1 MYIQLT
7 KRTSWLITLFIPL
20 LLTSCHVLLIG
31 AYDQN
36 VDGSIQKIST
46 DVSTLI
52 VKVEKNLD
60 DNRPGDNKYDNF
72 RESYINILGQV
83 EDLKI
88 RTTSLPKYGKVTQ
101 QVILLDKNIHDLES
115 LHKIGFTDKRVVE
128 AAKTLIETSLQAM
141 LTAQNALKREK
152 AN

>member
-141 LTAQNALKREK
+141 LTAKNALKREK

>member
-1 MYIQLT
+1 
-7 KRTSWLITLFIPL
+7 
-20 LLTSCHVLLIG
+20 VLLIG